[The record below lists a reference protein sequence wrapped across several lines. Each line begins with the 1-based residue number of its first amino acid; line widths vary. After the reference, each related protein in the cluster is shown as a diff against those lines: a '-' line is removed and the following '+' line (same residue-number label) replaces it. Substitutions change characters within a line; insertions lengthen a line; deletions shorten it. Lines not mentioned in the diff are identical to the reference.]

1 MKTKAEYRNEALLL
15 AKENGYDKVHF
26 QGMFDNREVYTGDY
40 NVPCVTGLPQIIFA
54 DEKGVEFDTSGDPFS
69 ILNSCKKLPSVVF
82 EYECLG
88 WCGPHYSYKLLA
100 DGRFIKTDY
109 ADSAYYAGRDS
120 SLDTDLVIIESKE
133 LVKAVKQ
140 VIKENKEALQKLP
153 REISNP
159 LILDGASETIKLGS
173 MKFSGCNILT
183 VSVGE
188 NEIRQEKSEISEIY
202 LPSLQALC
210 DFQKIF
216 KKIHKTINGFV
227 KVRFLN

>member
-54 DEKGVEFDTSGDPFS
+54 SEKGVEFDTSGDPFT
-69 ILNSCKKLPSVVF
+69 ILHRCKKLPSVVF
-82 EYECLG
+82 EYECIV
-88 WCGPHYSYKLLA
+88 WCGPHYSYKLFA

-109 ADSAYYAGRDS
+109 ADSGYFADRDP
-120 SLDTDLVIIESKE
+120 SLDTELVILESPE

-140 VIKENKEALQKLP
+140 VIEENKEALQKLP

-159 LILDGASETIKLGS
+159 LILDGASETIKLGR

-183 VSVGE
+183 VSVRDS
-188 NEIRQEKSEISEIY
+188 EIRREKSEINEVY
-202 LPSLQALC
+202 RPMLQAVC

-216 KKIHKTINGFV
+216 RKIQKTINGFV
-227 KVRFLN
+227 KVRLVG